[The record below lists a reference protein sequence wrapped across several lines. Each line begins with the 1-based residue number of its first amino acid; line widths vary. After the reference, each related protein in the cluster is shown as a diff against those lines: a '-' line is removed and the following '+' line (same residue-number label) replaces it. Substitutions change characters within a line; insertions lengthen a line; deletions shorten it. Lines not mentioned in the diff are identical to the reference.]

1 MKHKELEIVRV
12 NEEYGGNQYHFRH
25 PIMNRGGCSTVAACH
40 AAAILAIK
48 DPTRS
53 DLYPYDRLQISQTE
67 FTKFADRMYRYIAP
81 GFRGMAETRLFE
93 KGFEKYAIAH
103 EVEIRFESLQG
114 DASFE
119 EAREMIHRMIDND
132 ISVQYLLLRHTNPLF
147 DEIEW
152 HWFTV
157 TGYQGDDIIYS
168 TWGERRTANLK
179 LLWDTG
185 HQEKGGLIAVL

>member
-1 MKHKELEIVRV
+1 MEHKELEIIKV
-12 NEEYGGNQYHFRH
+12 NQEYGGNQYRFRH

-40 AAAILAIK
+40 AAAMLAHK

-53 DLYPYDRLQISQTE
+53 ALYPYEHLQISQTE
-67 FTKFADRMYRYIAP
+67 FTKFADRMYRFVAP
-81 GFRGMAETRLFE
+81 GFRGMAETHLFE
-93 KGFEKYAIAH
+93 RGFEKYAKAQGV
-103 EVEIRFESLQG
+103 EVRFESLQG

-119 EAREMIHRMIDND
+119 EARAMIHRLIDNG
-132 ISVQYLLLRHTNPLF
+132 IGVQYLLLRHTNPIF

-157 TGYQGDDIIYS
+157 TGYHDNEIIYS
-168 TWGERRTANLK
+168 TWGERRTADLK

-185 HQEKGGLIAVL
+185 HNEKGGLIAVL